1 MTGAEVLLAEIGEQ
15 PGVLER
21 IRGDGAIPELAARL
35 AAEPSSL
42 VRLAA
47 HGSSDNA
54 ATYGIYAFGRLAGRT
69 ALRDSISL
77 PVYDG
82 VRLGARGE
90 LAIALSQSGET
101 PDVVTWLQAMGE
113 AGATTVAITNVPGS
127 PLARAASAVV
137 SLGAGEER
145 SVAATK
151 TYTAELAVLV
161 RLAAHAGG
169 RGAALDDALG
179 ATIELAGEL
188 IASLPA
194 VVDPVAEALAWAER
208 LMVTARGPEFAT
220 AREIALKLTELCRLG
235 GVAMTATDLAHGPIA
250 ALDERF
256 PVWISAARDGSLEA
270 VREAVERI
278 AASGAPIVAAGPGAA
293 SLGARHAIE
302 LPAAPD
308 PLLSPLL
315 SVLPGQLFA
324 AALARAKGLD
334 AGAPRNLRKVTLAR

>member
-1 MTGAEVLLAEIGEQ
+1 M
-15 PGVLER
+15 
-21 IRGDGAIPELAARL
+21 
-35 AAEPSSL
+35 
-42 VRLAA
+42 RLAA

-54 ATYGIYAFGRLAGRT
+54 ATYGVYAFGRLAGRT
-69 ALRDSISL
+69 AVRDSISL

-82 VRLGARGE
+82 ARLARRGE

-101 PDVVTWLQAMGE
+101 PDVVAWLEAMAE
-113 AGATTVAITNVPGS
+113 AGATTVAITNAPDS

-137 SLGAGEER
+137 GLDAGEER

-151 TYTAELAVLV
+151 TYTAELAVLA

-169 RGAALDDALG
+169 RGAELDDALA
-179 ATIELAGEL
+179 ATIELARRAIAEL
-188 IASLPA
+188 PDK
-194 VVDPVAEALAWAER
+194 VGPVAEALAWAER
-208 LMVTARGPEFAT
+208 LMVTGRGPEFAT

-256 PVWISAARDGSLEA
+256 PVWVSVGRDSSLEA
-270 VREAVERI
+270 VREAVDRI
-278 AASGAPIVAAGPGAA
+278 AESGAPLVAAGPGAGE
-293 SLGARHAIE
+293 LRARHAIE

-324 AALARAKGLD
+324 AALAAAKRLD